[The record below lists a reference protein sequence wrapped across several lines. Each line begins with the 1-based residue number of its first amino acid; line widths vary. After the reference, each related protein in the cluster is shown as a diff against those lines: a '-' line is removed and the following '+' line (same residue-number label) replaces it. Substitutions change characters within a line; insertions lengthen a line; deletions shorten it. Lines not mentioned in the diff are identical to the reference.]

1 MSLGHGAS
9 IIRNGLV
16 LHYDAANSKSY
27 NPNLLEYGHTFDNG
41 YWTIV
46 GVSFDSTTELAPDG
60 TNTAVI
66 MRDEMRE
73 EIKKLKDLSN

>member
-9 IIRNGLV
+9 IVRDGLV
-16 LHYDAANSKSY
+16 LHLDAANPKSY
-27 NPNLLEYGHTFDNG
+27 NPNLIEYGHTFDNG